1 MGIEQVSPR
10 DVQEQVRQ
18 SKKRFKNFRNA
29 RLMFLRAYVGQYYD
43 QSHGKVGSE
52 SFNLIHNAIRQLLPN
67 IAMNFPRFTVT
78 SNFLASRQYGEMLG
92 QALDFDSKQQDLRQI
107 IRVGIVDALFTLG
120 ILKTGLQESDSVQR
134 FDEVTALDTGKVFT
148 ENVDFDN
155 FVVDPA
161 SREHLFKDARWMGD
175 TIIVP
180 RQGLLE
186 SGLYNNELIEQ
197 LPPVNEANNAAREA
211 NDLSRRSL
219 NGTDTDLMDEV
230 AITELWVPGA
240 NMLLTVPGG
249 KDVAFDEYLRT
260 DDYYGP
266 NTGPYTLLSMNPPV
280 PGNPLPVPTVGLWY
294 DLHVKANEMV
304 EKIIDQATSQ
314 KDVVAY
320 KPTSADDAEAFK
332 DAADGGSVA
341 TDDPDGVQVKS
352 FGGQQP
358 SNEAALGSLQN
369 WFNMIAS
376 NPQALAGERI
386 DAGSATEARILQGNA
401 NIGLEDAKDM
411 VYQWVADEA
420 RKRAWYL
427 HTDPFI
433 EVPLISRQ
441 QIPAQFA
448 SGPNGPVMMEPG
460 RFEDV
465 QIMLTSEARQG
476 SWLDFTF
483 EVEADSMSRPD
494 RQQRFA
500 EALDFAVKILPSATQ
515 SALAMFNMGI
525 PFNAKEFI
533 VRMAKIR
540 GIEWMDE
547 VFFDPDFQFRM
558 QQMMMAGPSP
568 VGSQGSPQQGQ
579 PQQESPLLG
588 ILQNG
593 QAQVQK
599 TQNQQQ
605 QQNQDAQAGAIAGQQ
620 QLRTEG
626 FG

>member
-10 DVQEQVRQ
+10 DVQEQVRM
-18 SKKRFKNFRNA
+18 SKKRFRNFRDA
-29 RLMFLRAYVGQYYD
+29 RVMFLRAYVGQYYD
-43 QSHGKVGSE
+43 KAHGKVGSE
-52 SFNLIHNAIRQLLPN
+52 AFNLIHNAIRQLLPN
-67 IAMNFPRFTVT
+67 IAMNFPNFTVT
-78 SNFLASRQYGEMLG
+78 SSFLATRQYGEMLA

-107 IRVGIVDALFTLG
+107 IRVGIVDALFTMG
-120 ILKTGLQESDSVQR
+120 ILKTGLAESDSVQR
-134 FDEVTALDTGKVFT
+134 FDELTAIDTGKVYT

-155 FVVDPA
+155 FVVDPS

-175 TIIVP
+175 TIVVP

-197 LPPVNEANNAAREA
+197 LPPVDSNPRSKGAH
-211 NDLSRRSL
+211 DLSRRNM
-219 NGTDTDLMDEV
+219 NGHDDDLMDEV
-230 AITELWVPGA
+230 EITELWVPGA

-249 KDVAFDEYLRT
+249 KDVAFDDYLRV

-266 NTGPYTLLSMNPPV
+266 NSGPYTLLSMNPPV

-304 EKIIDQATSQ
+304 EKIIDQATRQ
-314 KDVVAY
+314 KDVIAY
-320 KPTSADDAEAFK
+320 KPTSADDAEAFR

-341 TDDPDGVQVKS
+341 TDDPDGVQIKS
-352 FGGQQP
+352 LGGQQP

-386 DAGSATEARILQGNA
+386 DASSATEARILQGNA

-420 RKRAWYL
+420 RKRAWYM
-427 HTDPFI
+427 HVDPFI

-441 QIPAQFA
+441 QIPAKFA
-448 SGPNGPVMMEPG
+448 SGPGGPVMVEPG

-465 QIMLTSEARQG
+465 QIVLTPAARSG
-476 SWLDFTF
+476 DWLDFTF

-500 EALDFAVKILPSATQ
+500 EALDFAVKIVPAATQ
-515 SALAMFNMGI
+515 SALAMFQIGI
-525 PFNAKEFI
+525 PFNVKEYI
-533 VRMAKIR
+533 VRMAKLR

-558 QQMMMAGPSP
+558 QQMMLAGPSP

-593 QAQVQK
+593 QAMVNK
-599 TQNQQQ
+599 TQNETQQI
-605 QQNQDAQAGAIAGQQ
+605 NQDAQAGASAGQA
-620 QLRTEG
+620 QLRSEG

>member
-1 MGIEQVSPR
+1 MSIERIAPR
-10 DVQEQVRQ
+10 DVQEQVNQ
-18 SKKRFKNFRNA
+18 SKKRFKNFKDA
-29 RLMFLRAYVGQYYD
+29 RVMFLRAYVGQYYD
-43 QSHGKVGSE
+43 QAHGKVGSE
-52 SFNLIHNAIRQLLPN
+52 AFNLIHNAVRQLLPN
-67 IAMNFPRFTVT
+67 IAMNFPNFTVT
-78 SNFLASRQYGEMLG
+78 SQFLASRPYGEMLA

-120 ILKTGLQESDSVQR
+120 ILKTGLAESDSVHA
-134 FDEVTALDTGKVFT
+134 FDELTAIDTGRIFT

-155 FVVDPA
+155 FVVDPS

-186 SGLYNNELIEQ
+186 SGLYNNELVEQ
-197 LPPVNEANNAAREA
+197 LPAVDDNPRNSGAH
-211 NDLSRRSL
+211 DLSRRSL
-219 NGTDTDLMDEV
+219 NGTDGNLMDEV

-240 NMLLTVPGG
+240 NMLITVPGT
-249 KDVAFDEYLRT
+249 KDVSFDDYLRV

-304 EKIIDQATSQ
+304 EKIIDQATAQ
-314 KDVVAY
+314 KDIMVY
-320 KPTSADDAEAFK
+320 KPTSADDAEAMR

-341 TDDPDGVQVKS
+341 TDDPSGVEVKS
-352 FGGQQP
+352 LGGQHP

-376 NPQALAGERI
+376 NPQALAGERT
-386 DAGSATEARILQGNA
+386 DAGSATEARILQSNA
-401 NIGLEDAKDM
+401 NVGLEDAKDM

-420 RKRAWYL
+420 RKRAWYM

-433 EVPLISRQ
+433 EVPLVSRQ
-441 QIPAQFA
+441 QIPAKFA
-448 SGPNGPVMMEPG
+448 SGPHGPVMVEPG

-465 QIMLTSEARQG
+465 QVLLTPAARSG
-476 SWLDFTF
+476 DWLDFTF

-500 EALDFAVKILPSATQ
+500 EALDFAVKIVPSATQ
-515 SALAMFNMGI
+515 SALAMFQIGI
-525 PFNAKEFI
+525 PFNVKEYI
-533 VRMAKIR
+533 VRMAKLR

-558 QQMMMAGPSP
+558 QQMMLAGPSP

-579 PQQESPLLG
+579 PQQDPALLG

-593 QAQVQK
+593 QAMVQK
-599 TQNQQQ
+599 TQDQAQQA
-605 QQNQDAQAGAIAGQQ
+605 NADAQAGAAASQS

>member
-1 MGIEQVSPR
+1 MGIERISPQ
-10 DVQEQVRQ
+10 DVQEQVGL
-18 SKKRFKNFRNA
+18 SKKRFKNFKDA
-29 RLMFLRAYVGQYYD
+29 RMLFLRAYVGQYYD
-43 QSHGKVGSE
+43 QSHGKIGSE
-52 SFNLIHNAIRQLLPN
+52 AFNLIHNAVRQLLPN
-67 IAMNFPRFTVT
+67 IAMNFPNFTVT
-78 SNFLASRQYGEMLG
+78 SQFLASRQYGEMLA
-92 QALDFDSKQQDLRQI
+92 QALDYDSKQQDLRSI

-120 ILKTGLQESDSVQR
+120 ILKTGLAESDNVR
-134 FDEVTALDTGKVFT
+134 VFDSDTQIDTGRIFT

-155 FVVDPA
+155 FVVDPR
-161 SREHLFKDARWMGD
+161 SREHLFKDAGWMGD
-175 TIIVP
+175 TVVVP
-180 RQGLLE
+180 RAGLLE

-197 LPPVNEANNAAREA
+197 LPPVDNNFR
-211 NDLSRRSL
+211 NQGVKDLSRRSIQG
-219 NGTDTDLMDEV
+219 NDPGFMDEV
-230 AITELWVPGA
+230 EITELWVPGA
-240 NMLLTVPGG
+240 NILLTVPGC
-249 KDVAFDEYLRT
+249 KDVAFDDYLRV

-266 NTGPYTLLSMNPPV
+266 DTGPYTLLSMNPPV

-304 EKIIDQATSQ
+304 EKIIDQATRQ
-314 KDVVAY
+314 KDVVVY
-320 KPTSADDAEAFK
+320 KPTSADDAEALR

-341 TDDPDGVQVKS
+341 TDDPDGVQIKS
-352 FGGQQP
+352 LGGQQP
-358 SNEAALGSLQN
+358 SNEVALSSLQN

-420 RKRAWYL
+420 RKRAWYM
-427 HTDPFI
+427 HVDPFI
-433 EVPLISRQ
+433 EVPLISREQ
-441 QIPAQFA
+441 VPAKFA
-448 SGPNGPVMMEPG
+448 STSHGPIMVEPG

-465 QIMLTSEARQG
+465 QIVLTPAARRG
-476 SWLDFTF
+476 DWLDFTF

-500 EALDFAVKILPSATQ
+500 EALDFAVKILPSAVQ
-515 SALAMFNMGI
+515 SALAMFQMGI
-525 PFNAKEFI
+525 PFNVKEFI

-558 QQMMMAGPSP
+558 QQMMLAGPSP
-568 VGSQGSPQQGQ
+568 VGSQGSPQQGAAQ
-579 PQQESPLLG
+579 AQSKLLG

-593 QAQVQK
+593 QAQVQE
-599 TQNQQQ
+599 TLNQQQ
-605 QQNQDAQAGAIAGQQ
+605 QINQDAQSGAALGQS
-620 QLRTEG
+620 QLRSEG